1 MTEAR
6 YFERKLD
13 AGGQL
18 DQPGPGHALPGDKPN
33 WPRDRAVDVMHLKLQ
48 VALDLEGHTV
58 SGTATHHVAPLN
70 DGTSSFELDAVDM
83 EIVGA
88 TVDKQPARF
97 DYDGQK
103 LRVPFG
109 GPRPRG
115 KEVRVAV
122 EFRSRPRIGL
132 YFIEPDEAYPD
143 KPRQVWTQ
151 GQDEDH
157 RFWFPCYDHTN
168 DKMTSELIVT
178 VPGDWFA
185 LSNGRL
191 LEDKKLKDGTR
202 RFHWHQDRPHST
214 YLFTLAAGEFSRI
227 DASRNGLTVDYFVE
241 AKDVEDARRS
251 FEHTP
256 EMIALFEEVSG
267 IKYPWAKYSQV
278 VVRDFVFGGMENTSA
293 TTMTELILV
302 DRKASLDHT
311 ADYLVSHELAHQ
323 WWGDLMTCRD
333 WSHGWLNESFATYA
347 EFLWEERKRGTDE
360 YRQYVIANT
369 HDYLEERYRRPIVTN
384 VWNAPIDIFD
394 LHLYEKGALVLHT
407 LRGLLGDDQFFRSI
421 RRYCQDNQERS
432 VITQDL
438 MDAIEAETGKNVEWF
453 FDQYVFRPG
462 HPQFKVSW
470 SWNDDAKLA
479 TVSVRQTQS
488 TEDGGTIFRIPLTID
503 FRVGRNRPQS
513 FQVEVTEK
521 EHTFVFPLAKKPD
534 VCRFDPY
541 NRVLKELD
549 FDKSAA
555 ELRLQLR
562 EDDDIYY
569 RQLAAAGLGKAG
581 GAEAVEALEAAVM
594 GDRFWGV
601 QAGAAAALGEM
612 KGTAARDALI
622 RCLQVRQPKARR
634 AVVTALG
641 QFTGDEAVLGALT
654 PFANRDRSW
663 FVESEAN
670 RAIGKLR
677 LPGSFDMLVRN
688 LKRRSFREIVR
699 VGALDGLAQSR
710 DERAFEPIAE
720 AARYGAPA
728 QSRAAAVRAL
738 GSLGQHFESRK
749 KVTAEEIAR
758 YLDDPDFRVRIAATT
773 ALRTLKDPSQVDALD
788 RMAKRELDG
797 RGVRVAREVAAE
809 LRKGTDTP
817 GELRNLRDEF
827 EKLRDENRA
836 LRERLDKVEAGA
848 APRKRA

>member
-18 DQPGPGHALPGDKPN
+18 DQPGPAHALPGDKPN
-33 WPRDRAVDVMHLKLQ
+33 WPRDRVVDVMHLKLQ
-48 VALDLEGHTV
+48 VELDFENRTV
-58 SGTATHHVAPLN
+58 TGTATHQVAPLN
-70 DGTSSFELDAVDM
+70 DGTTSFELDAVDM
-83 EIVGA
+83 EILAA
-88 TVDKQPARF
+88 TVDKQAARF
-97 DYDGQK
+97 AYDGQK
-103 LRVPFG
+103 LRVHFG
-109 GPRPRG
+109 SAPPRG
-115 KEVRVAV
+115 TEVRVAV

-132 YFIEPDEAYPD
+132 YFIEPDGSYPA
-143 KPRQVWTQ
+143 KPRQVWSQ

-157 RFWFPCYDHTN
+157 RYWFPCYDHTN

-178 VPGDWFA
+178 VPGHWLA

-191 LEDKKLKDGTR
+191 LEDKKLKDGCR

-214 YLFTLAAGEFSRI
+214 YLFTLTAGEFTRV
-227 DASRNGLTVDYFVE
+227 DASRDGLTIDYYVEPGDVE
-241 AKDVEDARRS
+241 AAART
-251 FEHTP
+251 FGNTP
-256 EMIALFEEVSG
+256 DMIALFEEVTG
-267 IKYPWAKYSQV
+267 ITYPWAKYSQV

-302 DRKASLDHT
+302 DRKAALDHT
-311 ADYLVSHELAHQ
+311 SDSLVSHELAHQ

-369 HDYLEERYRRPIVTN
+369 RDYLEERYRRPIVTN

-407 LRGLLGDDQFFRSI
+407 LRGLLGDEQFFRSI
-421 RRYCQDNQERS
+421 RRYCRDNQESS

-438 MDAIEAETGKNVEWF
+438 IDAIEAETGRNMEWF

-470 SWNDDAKLA
+470 SWGDATKLA
-479 TVSVRQTQS
+479 TVTVRQTQS
-488 TEDGGTIFRIPLTID
+488 TDDGAVVFRVPVTID
-503 FRVGRNRPQS
+503 FRAGRSRPQS
-513 FQVEVTEK
+513 FSVEVTEK
-521 EHTFVFPLAKKPD
+521 EHTFVFPLARKPD
-534 VCRFDPY
+534 LCRFDPY
-541 NRVLKELD
+541 NRVFKELD
-549 FDKSAA
+549 FDKSTA

-562 EDDDIYY
+562 DDDDIYY
-569 RQLAAAGLGKAG
+569 RELAASGLGKAG
-581 GAEAVEALEAAVM
+581 GHEAVEALEAALM

-601 QAGAAAALGEM
+601 QVAAAASLGEM
-612 KGTAARDALI
+612 KGSLARDALI
-622 RCLQVRQPKARR
+622 RGLAVRHPKARR

-641 QFTGDEAVLGALT
+641 AFLGDETVLAALT
-654 PFANRDRSW
+654 PFADRDRSW

-670 RAIGKLR
+670 RAAGKLR
-677 LPGSFDMLVRN
+677 LPGSYDILVRN
-688 LKRRSFREIVR
+688 LKRSSFREIVR
-699 VGALDGLAQSR
+699 IGALDGLAQSR
-710 DERAFEPIAE
+710 DERAFDTIIE
-720 AARYGAPA
+720 AAAYGAPA
-728 QSRAAAVRAL
+728 QSRPAALRAL

-749 KVTAEEIAR
+749 KATAETISR
-758 YLDDPDFRVRIAATT
+758 FLDDPDLRVRLAATS

-836 LRERLDKVEAGA
+836 LRERIDKVEAA
-848 APRKRA
+848 RAER